1 MEGSGCGAAIF
12 TGFSVVRMQR
22 HTKQILIHVI
32 GALGFLSLPIFL
44 SPDFMEGRPFWN
56 VPGFRREML
65 FYCLLLGF
73 FYLHYYVLIPR
84 FYFQKRWWPYILLL
98 IGCFVVVAV
107 LPFFL
112 ISDFPPHFQP
122 HRGLPTGDVH
132 IPRPR
137 PRFFFVRAVAFFAS
151 TYLIMVFFSLH
162 LRVRNRL
169 KEVEQ
174 ERIHAQLAY
183 LKAQINPHFLFNTL
197 NSIYAMAIEK
207 SEATADAVVKL
218 SGMMR
223 FVLSDAH
230 REYVPLEKEINY
242 LSDYIDL
249 QRSRLGDTVD
259 LQFDV
264 EGNPIGKK
272 IAPLILIAFI
282 ENAFKHGLNPE
293 EDAHIQ
299 IGLRME
305 ETRLE
310 LTVKNRKVT
319 RADAGLPESGV
330 GMENACERLNLLYPG
345 RHELKIQED
354 ENKYS
359 VWLRIIL

>member
-1 MEGSGCGAAIF
+1 MHKDLRLIAI
-12 TGFSVVRMQR
+12 
-22 HTKQILIHVI
+22 HLI
-32 GALGFLSLPIFL
+32 GALGLLSLPIFL

-65 FYCLLLGF
+65 FFILLLGF

-84 FYFQKRWWPYILLL
+84 LYLQRRWWVYILILAGIFAVAAALPLL
-98 IGCFVVVAV
+98 LV
-107 LPFFL
+107 P
-112 ISDFPPHFQP
+112 DMHPHFQP
-122 HRGLPTGDVH
+122 PRGGNLPDPGH
-132 IPRPR
+132 HHFHAR
-137 PRFFFVRAVAFFAS
+137 PRFFIVRPLAFFAS
-151 TYLIMVFFSLH
+151 TYLILVFFSLH
-162 LRVRNRL
+162 LRIRNRL

-174 ERIHAQLAY
+174 ERVHAQLAY

-197 NSIYAMAIEK
+197 NTIYAMAIEK

-230 REYVPLEKEINY
+230 REYVPLEKELNY

-259 LQFDV
+259 LQFDIS
-264 EGNPIGKK
+264 GNPMGKK

-299 IGLRME
+299 IGLE
-305 ETRLE
+305 IGEAHLE
-310 LTVKNRKVT
+310 LTVINRKVT
-319 RADAGLPESGV
+319 KADAGLSESGV
-330 GMENACERLNLLYPG
+330 GMENACQRLDLLYPG
-345 RHELKIQED
+345 RHELKVQED
-354 ENKYS
+354 EHHYA